1 MSASGPGASPA
12 DHADDAVADLGEVG
26 DVEGMAALVRVV
38 RGQVDDE
45 ELAALVA
52 GIVAARLASAGEEI
66 DDGSRT
72 SIWADP
78 RRRWGVPTRPSR
90 AAWRWSTHQ
99 AW

>member
-1 MSASGPGASPA
+1 MPASG
-12 DHADDAVADLGEVG
+12 DDATGEIG
-26 DVEGMAALVRVV
+26 DVSQLVRVV
-38 RGQVDDE
+38 RGEVDEE

-52 GIVAARLASAGEEI
+52 GIVAATMASSGEEV
-66 DDGSRT
+66 DDGTRT

-78 RRRWGVPTRPSR
+78 RRRWGVPPRPSR